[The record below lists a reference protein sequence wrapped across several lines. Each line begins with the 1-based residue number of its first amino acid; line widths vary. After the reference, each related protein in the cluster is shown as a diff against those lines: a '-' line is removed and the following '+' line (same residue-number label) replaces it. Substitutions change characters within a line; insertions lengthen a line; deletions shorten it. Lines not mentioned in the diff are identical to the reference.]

1 MPNGTTDNP
10 PRSLVKLREVASDS
24 RQEVGEIFDRRECD
38 SETGSWPRRRK
49 RSSMKWRRNTV
60 NLTRALA
67 LNAGAASH
75 IAKCFEVLAPA
86 PLDPPAAVWEDEV
99 ETSDSTFAELLE
111 RLPAP
116 PPDIVA
122 HRVVHPGLDPSIG
135 LDERIDG
142 RVLGAIRDGR
152 AFAPGHNGLALE
164 GIEVAQKRFPDAVQ
178 IAIFD
183 RALDDGAPEIAR
195 IVPGPYLWRERGLR
209 RMGFHGISHRD
220 VVERITAALGRDDAK
235 LVTIHL
241 GSGCSMSAVRE
252 GALVENTMGLTPL
265 EGLVMGARGGSI
277 DPGILLHLIASGTT
291 AEELS
296 QTLNHDAGLKGI
308 SGISL
313 DTRDVYAASDAGSLR
328 ARLALD
334 VYCYR
339 IRQGIG
345 AMAAVLGG
353 IDALTFSGP
362 VGEHMPRIRDAV
374 TRDLAFLGIA
384 IDTEANDALPK
395 DGLVPLTDISAA
407 DARVRT
413 FVVPTLE
420 EWAMCRRA
428 MRLLDSN
435 SRVR

>member
-1 MPNGTTDNP
+1 M
-10 PRSLVKLREVASDS
+10 
-24 RQEVGEIFDRRECD
+24 QCD
-38 SETGSWPRRRK
+38 GIAAR
-49 RSSMKWRRNTV
+49 
-60 NLTRALA
+60 LTRVLA

-75 IAKCFEVLAPA
+75 IAKCFETSSPA

-135 LDERIDG
+135 LDERIDE
-142 RVLGAIRDGR
+142 RVLNAIRDGR
-152 AFAPGHNGLALE
+152 TFAPGHNGLALE
-164 GIEVAQKRFPDAVQ
+164 GIEVARKRFPDAVQ

-183 RALDDGAPEIAR
+183 RALDDRAPELAR
-195 IVPGPYLWRERGLR
+195 IVPGPYVWHEGGLR

-220 VVERITAALGRDDAK
+220 VAERIAAALGRDDTR

-241 GSGCSMSAVRE
+241 GSGCSMSAVRA
-252 GALVENTMGLTPL
+252 GTLVENTMGLTPL

-277 DPGILLHLIASGTT
+277 DPGLLLYLIATGTT

-296 QTLNHDAGLKGI
+296 QTLNHDAGLKGM

-313 DTRDVYAASDAGSLR
+313 DSRDVYAASDAGNLR

-339 IRQGIG
+339 IRQGVG
-345 AMAAVLGG
+345 AMTAVLGG

-374 TRDLAFLGIA
+374 TRELAFLGIA
-384 IDTEANDALPK
+384 IDAETNAALPRN
-395 DGLVPLTDISAA
+395 GLVPLTDISTA
-407 DARVRT
+407 DAPVRT

-428 MRLLDSN
+428 IRLTNPNGRL
-435 SRVR
+435 

>member
-1 MPNGTTDNP
+1 M
-10 PRSLVKLREVASDS
+10 
-24 RQEVGEIFDRRECD
+24 
-38 SETGSWPRRRK
+38 
-49 RSSMKWRRNTV
+49 
-60 NLTRALA
+60 TRLLA

-75 IAKCFEVLAPA
+75 LAKCFETSAPA
-86 PLDPPAAVWEDEV
+86 PLDPPAPVWEDEV
-99 ETSDSTFAELLE
+99 ETSGSTFAELLA

-116 PPDIVA
+116 PPDVVA
-122 HRVVHPGLDPSIG
+122 HRVVHPGLDPAIG
-135 LDERIDG
+135 LDERIDQ
-142 RVLGAIRDGR
+142 RVLSAIRDGR
-152 AFAPGHNGLALE
+152 TFAPGHNGLALE
-164 GIEVAQKRFPDAVQ
+164 GIEIARKRFPGAVQ

-183 RALDDGAPEIAR
+183 RALDDAAPEIAR
-195 IVPGPYLWRERGLR
+195 IVPGPDIWREHGLR

-220 VVERITAALGRDDAK
+220 VSERIAPALGREGAK

-241 GSGCSMSAVRE
+241 GSGCSMSAVR
-252 GALVENTMGLTPL
+252 GGTLVENTMGLTPL

-277 DPGILLHLIASGTT
+277 DPGLLLYLIASGTT
-291 AEELS
+291 AEDLS
-296 QTLNHDAGLKGI
+296 QTLNHDAGLKGM

-313 DTRDVYAASDAGSLR
+313 DTRDVYAASDAGNPR

-374 TRDLAFLGIA
+374 ARDLAFLGIA
-384 IDTEANDALPK
+384 IDAKANDALPQ
-395 DGLVPLTDISAA
+395 DGQVPLTDISTA

-428 MRLLDSN
+428 LRLLASN
-435 SRVR
+435 